1 MPFTGR
7 GREFS
12 RLDVTGARGF
22 HWRPT
27 WPASSAVILDPLV
40 IDVANVDIPVHA
52 AVTFTKSD
60 KDANTPYRMTAT
72 LVGHDPVGEFAEVPG
87 DDVIANGSLTPDGGK
102 IIRADGVDRQEFDF
116 PRKTLALED
125 LNEDRSDNP
134 DEIKAHVT
142 LTPIVATATE
152 AESNIRTL
160 TA

>member
-1 MPFTGR
+1 M
-7 GREFS
+7 
-12 RLDVTGARGF
+12 ARII
-22 HWRPT
+22 T
-27 WPASSAVILDPLV
+27 CILDPIQV
-40 IDVANVDIPVHA
+40 DVANADVSVHA

-87 DDVIANGSLTPDGGK
+87 NDVIANGSLTPDGGK

-116 PRKTLALED
+116 RKTLALED

-152 AESNIRTL
+152 AESNVRTL